1 MTAEEMLDITVESE
15 KLRQKC
21 DELVRE
27 VDTLTSLLKQSRE
40 KLREAQERCRKLDWL
55 LVAAVE
61 GK

>member
-1 MTAEEMLDITVESE
+1 MTAEEMLDLTVESE

-55 LVAAVE
+55 LVAAAE